1 MKTHDI
7 NEIWDNG
14 FTQEMVKPSF
24 IDNYMN
30 HKSISTVERI
40 TSSFGKEI
48 YINLF
53 LIVFVFT
60 FSMNIVN
67 ENRIMWSVISVL
79 PSLFWFGLGKIQL
92 RQIKNVDFQSNC
104 YEYLR
109 AIKTK
114 LQKIKEYNLRMV
126 IISIPSILTPMLVYT
141 YFNQQGK
148 TFGEVFGVE
157 KLDFSLTWIFA
168 IIPIATLFSYLIFKL
183 ALSIQNKKPS
193 ELDLLIKEI
202 EGLK

>member
-1 MKTHDI
+1 
-7 NEIWDNG
+7 
-14 FTQEMVKPSF
+14 
-24 IDNYMN
+24 MN
-30 HKSISTVERI
+30 WKGVFPAVTTKFHADGTLDMD
-40 TSSFGKEI
+40 
-48 YINLF
+48 LF
-53 LIVFVFT
+53 FK
-60 FSMNIVN
+60 NI
-67 ENRIMWSVISVL
+67 
-79 PSLFWFGLGKIQL
+79 
-92 RQIKNVDFQSNC
+92 DFQSNC

-168 IIPIATLFSYLIFKL
+168 IIPIATLFSYMIFKL

-193 ELDLLIKEI
+193 ELDLLIKEM